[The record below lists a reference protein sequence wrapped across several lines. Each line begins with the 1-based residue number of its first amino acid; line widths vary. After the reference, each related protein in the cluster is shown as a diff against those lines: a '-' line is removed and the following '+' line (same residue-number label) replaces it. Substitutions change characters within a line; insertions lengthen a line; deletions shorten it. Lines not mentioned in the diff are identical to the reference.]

1 MSTVRNIKVL
11 TRYTQWANKL
21 LYAALQQVP
30 VELLYEARPGRPR
43 GLVGTLGHA
52 YVVDLIWRAHL
63 KGTLHG
69 FKSRN
74 LDEPMSLEALAAAQS
89 RADEWY
95 VSYADAQ
102 TCSTLD
108 EIVNFK
114 FVDGGAGALSRG
126 DILLHIVN
134 HKTYHRGYI
143 ADMLYESGSHP
154 PTIDLP
160 VFLRDHPPQL

>member
-1 MSTVRNIKVL
+1 MSTTRDIKIL
-11 TRYTQWANKL
+11 TRYTQWANKI

-30 VELLYEARPGRPR
+30 VALLYEARLGRPS
-43 GLVGTLGHA
+43 GIVGTLGHA
-52 YVVDLIWRAHL
+52 YVVDLIWWSHL
-63 KGTLHG
+63 IGTSHG

-74 LDEPMSLEALAAAQS
+74 LDEPMSLEALTAAQI

-102 TCSTLD
+102 TSSTLD

-114 FVDGGAGALSRG
+114 FIDGSAGALSRG
-126 DILLHIVN
+126 DILLHVVN

-143 ADMLYESGSHP
+143 ADMLYESGSRP

-160 VFLRDHPPQL
+160 VFLRDHSPQL

>member
-1 MSTVRNIKVL
+1 MSMARNIKML
-11 TRYTQWANKL
+11 TRYTLWANKL
-21 LYAALQQVP
+21 LYAALQKAP
-30 VELLYEARPGRPR
+30 VALLYEARPGRPS

-63 KGTLHG
+63 KGTSHG

-74 LDEPMSLEALAAAQS
+74 LNEPMSLEALAAAQI
-89 RADEWY
+89 RTDEWY
-95 VSYADAQ
+95 VSHADAQ
-102 TCSTLD
+102 TDSTLD
-108 EIVNFK
+108 EVVNFK

-143 ADMLYESGSHP
+143 ADMLYESGLRL
-154 PTIDLP
+154 PTIDIP